1 MKKSKVISLFA
12 VLAISSLLSADLIAR
27 GGGGGHGG
35 GGHGG
40 GHGGRGYGHGYGRGY
55 GRGGWGRG
63 GYGYYGRRGVGWGVA
78 GGLVAG
84 EAIAASNRPNVVYV
98 GDSYDDDHGPDYDTI
113 EYVD

>member
-1 MKKSKVISLFA
+1 MKKSKVISLLA
-12 VLAISSLLSADLIAR
+12 VLAISSLLSEDLIAR

-35 GGHGG
+35 GGGR
-40 GHGGRGYGHGYGRGY
+40 GGRGGYGRGY

-63 GYGYYGRRGVGWGVA
+63 GYGGYYGRRGVGWGVA